1 MKHIFYTTL
10 IIGLLLPSCSGFLDE
25 EMVATVT
32 QQRYNTAEGIDEL
45 VHGGYEGL
53 RYHFNDEWSYVLTNY
68 GTDEFTH
75 GLSYA
80 SGTFT
85 TQAYNTYI
93 ATLAPTEGYIGSFF
107 ENLYAQINLCN
118 IGLQKI
124 PEVLPAGELQRTRL
138 GEVYFLRGFA
148 YYKLVTQFGGVP
160 RKLTPSETLTL
171 EYIRATPEAIFA
183 VVIGDLRNAVDLLPA
198 AVTQNGRIA
207 KYAAHHFLAKAYLTR
222 ASELYADFSPETDLD
237 SAIYYADQVINNS
250 SRKLAADYN
259 DIFRYTA
266 VNGPNE
272 SNPEIILAAQF
283 ENTQTV
289 LGRFG
294 NRTHMFFLSD
304 YRTYPGMTRD
314 LANGR
319 EFNRLRPTDYALDI
333 FDRKNDSRFY
343 KSFKTA
349 YLAGHEPTLPKW
361 TETDA
366 PDTSLV
372 NKLKFTLGDTSIIY
386 IANKKGDLRFTPEY
400 KLHSP
405 AKLLVRYNADG
416 KTDFGNQVFLA
427 LSKYL
432 DPFRVSFGDDKG
444 TRDGILARLS
454 ETYLIAAEAY
464 GRNGDYATA
473 LKYVNDLRT
482 RAAYKAG
489 EPRSNVYYL
498 AEQVP
503 FGETNSTAADL
514 QVTEASFTAG
524 TPEAARELYPTT
536 GVSSKETMFV
546 HFMLNERTRELL
558 GEFHRWVDLA
568 RTNTLYLRARE
579 FNADA
584 KPNIRE
590 THIRR
595 PIPQSYLDTNQK
607 DGRPLTPEEKVAEQ
621 NEGY

>member
-1 MKHIFYTTL
+1 MKPIIFYTTL
-10 IIGLLLPSCSGFLDE
+10 AIGLFLASCSNFLEE

-32 QQRYNTAEGIDEL
+32 QQRYDTPEGIDEL
-45 VHGGYEGL
+45 VNGGYEAL
-53 RYHFNDEWSYVLTNY
+53 RYNFNDEWSYVLTNY

-80 SGTFT
+80 SGAFT

-93 ATLAPTEGYIGSFF
+93 ATLAPAEGYIGSFF
-107 ENLYAQINLCN
+107 DNMYAQINICN
-118 IGLQKI
+118 IGIKKI
-124 PEVLPAGELQRTRL
+124 PQVLPPGDLQNTRL

-160 RKLTPSETLTL
+160 RKLTPSEKLTL
-171 EYIRATPEAIFA
+171 EYTRATDEEIFA
-183 VVIGDLRNAVDLLPA
+183 VVIGDLRKSVELLPA

-207 KYAAHHFLAKAYLTR
+207 RYAAQHFLAKAYLTR
-222 ASELYADFSPETDLD
+222 ASELYAGFSKESDLD
-237 SAIYYADQVINNS
+237 SAIYYAEEVINNS

-259 DIFRYTA
+259 DIFKYTA

-272 SNPEIILAAQF
+272 SNAEIILAAQF

-294 NRTHMFFLSD
+294 NRTHMYFLSD

-314 LANGR
+314 LVNGR
-319 EFNRLRPTDYALDI
+319 EFNRLRPTDYTLDI
-333 FDRKNDSRFY
+333 FDRRNDSRFY

-349 YLAGHEPTLPKW
+349 YLAGYEPTLPKW
-361 TETDA
+361 TTTDA
-366 PDTSLV
+366 PDPSLV
-372 NKLKFTLGDTSIIY
+372 GKLKFNLGDTSIIY
-386 IANKKGDLRFTPEY
+386 IANKPGDTRFTPEY

-405 AKLLVRYNADG
+405 ARLLVRYNSDG
-416 KTDFGNQVFLA
+416 TTDFGNQVFLA

-464 GRNGDYATA
+464 GRQGDYTTA
-473 LKYVNDLRT
+473 LRYVNDLRT

-489 EPRSNVYYL
+489 ETRSRIYYL

-503 FGETNSTAADL
+503 ADETTGTAADL
-514 QVTEASFTAG
+514 QVTEASFTPG
-524 TPEAARELYPTT
+524 TPEATRELYPT
-536 GVSSKETMFV
+536 GVASKEVMFV
-546 HFMLNERTRELL
+546 HFILNERARELL

-568 RTNTLYLRARE
+568 RTNTLVLRARA

-584 KPNIRE
+584 KDNIKDY
-590 THIRR
+590 HIRR

-607 DGRPLTPEEKVAEQ
+607 GGRPLTAEEKALEQ

>member
-1 MKHIFYTTL
+1 MKKIFYTTL
-10 IIGLLLPSCSGFLDE
+10 VAGLLLTSCSDFLKE

-32 QQRYNTAEGIDEL
+32 QQRYDTPEGIDEL
-45 VHGGYEGL
+45 VNGGYEAL

-80 SGTFT
+80 TGTFT
-85 TQAYNTYI
+85 TQAYNTYT

-107 ENLYAQINLCN
+107 DNLYAQINVCN
-118 IGLQKI
+118 IGIKKI
-124 PEVLPAGELQRTRL
+124 PEVLPAGDLQNTRL

-171 EYIRATPEAIFA
+171 EYTRATDEEIFA
-183 VVIGDLRNAVDLLPA
+183 VVISDLRKSVDLLPT

-207 KYAAHHFLAKAYLTR
+207 SYAAQHFLAKAYLTR
-222 ASELYADFSPETDLD
+222 ASELYAGFSPETDLD
-237 SAIYYADQVINNS
+237 SAIYYAEEVINNS
-250 SRKLAADYN
+250 SRKLAAEYS
-259 DIFRYTA
+259 DIFKYTA

-319 EFNRLRPTDYALDI
+319 EFNRLRPTDYTLDI

-343 KSFKTA
+343 KNFKTA
-349 YLAGHEPTLPKW
+349 YLAGYEPTLPRW

-366 PDTSLV
+366 PTPALV
-372 NKLKFTLGDTSIIY
+372 GKLKFNLGDTSIIY
-386 IANKKGDLRFTPEY
+386 IANKKDDTRFTPEY
-400 KLHSP
+400 KLHTP
-405 AKLLVRYNADG
+405 ARLLVRYNSDG
-416 KTDFGNQVFLA
+416 KTDFGNQVFLS
-427 LSKYL
+427 LSKYI
-432 DPFRVSFGDDKG
+432 DPFRVSFSDDKG

-464 GRNGDYATA
+464 GRKGDYTTA
-473 LKYVNDLRT
+473 LKYINDLRT
-482 RAAYKAG
+482 RAAYKGG
-489 EPRSNVYYL
+489 ETRSNVYYL

-503 FGETNSTAADL
+503 FGETGGTAEDL
-514 QVTEASFTAG
+514 QVTEASFTPG
-524 TPEAARELYPTT
+524 TPEAARELYPT
-536 GVSSKETMFV
+536 GVGSMEAMFV
-546 HFMLNERTRELL
+546 HFILNERSRELL

-568 RTNTLYLRARE
+568 RTNTLIVRARA
-579 FNADA
+579 FNMDA
-584 KPNIRE
+584 KANIRDF
-590 THIRR
+590 HIRR

-607 DGRPLTPEEKVAEQ
+607 NGKPLTADEKAAEQ